1 MCLVAVVLS
10 SLVLHGAAPQDPI
23 VGPPSPLPGLQ
34 APLPAGPSLLAWTVD
49 LPAPPTT
56 SPLLTPDFVIAA
68 HLPGVVAAYH
78 RTDGRLAW
86 RVELE
91 TEGPLATDGP
101 LLYVPVGDSLH
112 ALTLVDGAAAWTV
125 SIGTQANP
133 LVAKDGWLL
142 TVDGQALSAR
152 RSTDGVPIW
161 TVDAGPQR
169 ESSVIAGDMLVTPVA
184 DGRLV
189 ARDLLT
195 GGIRWQRPLGG
206 APGAVAVIGDDVLAG
221 ASDRSLYCVDAA
233 NGRIDWQWRVGA
245 TIRGRASADGERIFF
260 AALDN
265 VVHALDRWDGQLRW
279 RTPLTFRPLTG
290 AIAAGS
296 RVFVASP
303 DTGIRIL
310 DAATGREVGGITF
323 PDRLSLEPGF
333 LAADGVAA
341 FAAVTGTLGQAWRLS
356 ATRSI
361 PVAPVATPAPR

>member
-1 MCLVAVVLS
+1 MVAVLLS
-10 SLVLHGAAPQDPI
+10 SLVLHGAAPQVAV

-34 APLPAGPSLLAWTVD
+34 APLPDAPTLIAWTVD
-49 LPAPPTT
+49 LPAPPTA

-68 HLPGVVAAYH
+68 HLPGTVAAYH
-78 RTDGRLAW
+78 RGDGRLAW

-91 TEGPLATDGP
+91 TEGPLAADGP

-112 ALTLVDGAAAWTV
+112 ALTLADGAAAWTV
-125 SIGTQANP
+125 PIGTQATP

-152 RSTDGVPIW
+152 RAIDGVPIW

-169 ESSVIAGDMLVTPVA
+169 EASVIAGDMLVTPVA

-195 GGIRWQRPLGG
+195 GTVRWESGLGG

-221 ASDRSLYCVDAA
+221 ASDWFLYCVDTA
-233 NGRIDWQWRVGA
+233 NGRIDWHQRVGA
-245 TIRGRASADGERIFF
+245 AVRGRPSADGERIFY

-265 VVHALDRWDGQLRW
+265 QVHAADRWDGARRW
-279 RTPLTFRPLTG
+279 QTPLTFRPLTG

-296 RVFVASP
+296 RVFVAGP

-310 DAATGREVGGITF
+310 DAATGRAVGGITF

-333 LAADGVAA
+333 LATDAVAA
-341 FAAVTGTLGQAWRLS
+341 FAAVTGTLGGAWRLS
-356 ATRSI
+356 TTRDI
-361 PVAPVATPAPR
+361 PVAIVPAPR